1 MTAAWERVLADAMRA
16 ADPVAAVRAASE
28 EDRRPASLRRALMHA
43 LRNEAGLRMAALL
56 VAKLRFERLVRG
68 SREAAEL
75 FDRQPRAFAEVF
87 RRYHAETPAR
97 ATFPAAEARDF
108 AIFCKRSRVFLAR

>member
-1 MTAAWERVLADAMRA
+1 VTAAWQRVLADAMRA

-28 EDRRPASLRRALMHA
+28 DDHHPASLRRALQQA
-43 LRNEAGLRMAALL
+43 LRNEAGLRMTALL

-68 SREAAEL
+68 SGEAAAL
-75 FDRQPRAFAEVF
+75 FDRHPRAFTEAF

-108 AIFCKRSRVFLAR
+108 AAFCKRARISLAP